1 VSKHKRRDIALEI
14 ATKKSRHHSPGWSM
28 GIEQVVMAQGPAGP
42 RSVQVEVASQYR
54 VVADA
59 SQLAKCDACGWRFE

>member
-1 VSKHKRRDIALEI
+1 
-14 ATKKSRHHSPGWSM
+14 M